1 MGLTPKNPKVRNPDS
16 PQEREKRILAEERIR
31 RSQSQNTGTAAN
43 LLASADTFGTG
54 KAARTK
60 LGTGSDLF
68 G

>member
-1 MGLTPKNPKVRNPDS
+1 MGLSPKPAKTLNPDS
-16 PQEREKRILAEERIR
+16 PQERAKRVLAEERLR
-31 RSQSQNTGTAAN
+31 RSMGQNQGTAAN

-60 LGTGSDLF
+60 LGGSDLF